1 MQVIGDCRGGAS
13 WALKAHQPISA
24 MPETV
29 AASSKS
35 PLPGPRSP
43 RCQVK
48 MCLSC
53 LARKYLN
60 STYKEREG
68 NTQKC
73 LMRDYPGGPL
83 IKTSPSKAGGAS
95 SIPDQKA
102 KIPHASGPKSTKGKN
117 RSNIVTN
124 SIKTFKMV
132 HTKKKKKNPIVKWP
146 MRKKFTH
153 PQAIL

>member
-1 MQVIGDCRGGAS
+1 MLRGETGRMQVIGDCRGGAS

-60 STYKEREG
+60 STYREREG

-83 IKTSPSKAGGAS
+83 IKTSPSKAGGAG
-95 SIPDQKA
+95 SISGQRTR
-102 KIPHASGPKSTKGKN
+102 IPHASQPKNQSINN
-117 RSNIVTN
+117 RSSIVTN
-124 SIKTFKMV
+124 SIKT
-132 HTKKKKKNPIVKWP
+132 
-146 MRKKFTH
+146 
-153 PQAIL
+153 